1 MYSFNHN
8 TEKKELKLVTTIQKY
23 LVSALVVLGLS
34 NGDTLTTTPSHPF
47 YHQGAYVE
55 AQHLAVGDT
64 LTAFNSTR
72 PVWITYHE
80 SKQLRDTVYNFTV
93 ADNHNYYVGSDG
105 VLVHND
111 CFLQTLEDNYP
122 VVARKLDE
130 LDAPAKKA
138 FQKQFANQG
147 DEVLAKF
154 NQGDGELVKAWGKF
168 GDSPL
173 RTNIKYLEAVDD
185 FPPAWKIETNGGVT
199 KILKENGD
207 ELAEFTEDLVKAKGG
222 SKGSWNELLNK
233 PPIKNHKYQVDKYLF
248 ETDELGR
255 VKKVKGELEYV
266 ERGRNEYQQGLSV
279 GLKDGA
285 QGVDDGGHLIANIL
299 NGPGEQI
306 NYLPQKANLNRGP
319 WKSMEDR
326 WSKALQDGQKV
337 EVEIVPIFKGNSKRP
352 SSFVVRENVGGK
364 QNVLNFPN
372 E

>member
-1 MYSFNHN
+1 MYEDKGISPSFADEIATVVEEGCDFACSMNKYGCFTANTLIETANGKIPIENINTNDQVYSFNHE
-8 TEKKELKLVTTIQKY
+8 TYKKELKMVTTIKKY

-34 NGDTLTTTPSHPF
+34 NGDTLTATPSHPF

-111 CFLQTLEDNYP
+111 CFLQTLEDKYP

-154 NQGDGELVKAWGKF
+154 NQGDGELVKAWDILIINGKK
-168 GDSPL
+168 DLKTHIPS
-173 RTNIKYLEAVDD
+173 LEALNKIRKNTKLSSFGITDNMLGRIQGIGNPDIPYSQVLNDLDEALKVLPEGKTKD
-185 FPPAWKIETNGGVT
+185 FVKVIQSGENRGLVNPGKKVGMYDRRHSWLTLKKI
-199 KILKENGD
+199 KENQTFLKNAD
-207 ELAEFTEDLVKAKGG
+207 EMMR
-222 SKGSWNELLNK
+222 SS
-233 PPIKNHKYQVDKYLF
+233 
-248 ETDELGR
+248 
-255 VKKVKGELEYV
+255 
-266 ERGRNEYQQGLSV
+266 
-279 GLKDGA
+279 LK
-285 QGVDDGGHLIANIL
+285 
-299 NGPGEQI
+299 
-306 NYLPQKANLNRGP
+306 
-319 WKSMEDR
+319 
-326 WSKALQDGQKV
+326 
-337 EVEIVPIFKGNSKRP
+337 
-352 SSFVVRENVGGK
+352 
-364 QNVLNFPN
+364 
-372 E
+372 